1 MHEVTYMEKP
11 IRLAGIVRESI
22 VDGPGFRF
30 TVFVQGCP
38 HHCPGCHNPQ
48 THDPAGGEDCDVETI
63 MDEFVK
69 DPLLQGLTLSGGEP
83 MEQAEALLPL
93 ARAVRALG
101 KNVVVFSGYTFEE
114 LLEKGKRDPAVL
126 DLLRECF
133 LLVDGRFVLAE
144 RDLTLLFRGSR
155 NQRLIDVPRSLESG
169 TAVLYEPRTC

>member
-1 MHEVTYMEKP
+1 MNEKP

-48 THDPAGGEDCDVETI
+48 THDPAGGEDCDVQILLREI
-63 MDEFVK
+63 EK
-69 DPLLQGLTLSGGEP
+69 DPLLQGVTLSGGEP

-93 ARAVRALG
+93 ARGVRAMG
-101 KNVVVFSGYTFEE
+101 KNVMVYSGYTFEE
-114 LLEKGKRDPAVL
+114 LLEKGVREPAVL

-144 RDLTLLFRGSR
+144 RDLELLFRGSR
-155 NQRLIDVPRSLESG
+155 NQRLIDVQTSLDERR
-169 TAVLYEPRTC
+169 AVLMELE